1 VRFFLILLSFV
12 ASGVSHAVEESEFES
27 RYESEIMPYYNL
39 QALRFHP
46 YSNDASKK
54 IPYKLI
60 KRGHQDLLVILPG
73 KGEPLERYAETLF
86 DLKELARD
94 ILIVQFR
101 GQGYSSRSL
110 SDPEKTH
117 IRKFNYVVDD
127 LNSLF
132 EYLDI
137 KNKYRRISL
146 AAHSMGAHH
155 GIRYQLAYPLFDQLL
170 LNAPLIGLLDEE
182 ETDKNYYLTLMLIGV
197 GMANSYVPGKGGW
210 RDWSF
215 EENDVSQ
222 SMIRYRNF
230 RRIDLDNPTVRL
242 GSVTVRWAYEAIKS
256 EKLLFDESPRLLAP
270 ITIFQAGKELI
281 VSNQKQQMLC
291 DQLPNCELIRVEDS
305 MHNFLQ
311 EKDEYRNQYL
321 EYVKSS
327 L

>member
-1 VRFFLILLSFV
+1 MRFFLIILLFV
-12 ASGVSHAVEESEFES
+12 ASGVSHAVEERELDS
-27 RYESEIMPYYNL
+27 RYESEIIPYYNS

-54 IPYKLI
+54 FPYKLI
-60 KRGHQDLLVILPG
+60 KKGHQDLLVILPG

-86 DLKELARD
+86 DLKDVDRD

-110 SDPEKTH
+110 GDPEKTH
-117 IRKFNYVVDD
+117 IRKFEYVVDD

-137 KNKYRRISL
+137 KKQYGRISL
-146 AAHSMGAHH
+146 VAHSMGAHH
-155 GIRYQLAYPLFDQLL
+155 GLRYQLAYPLFDQLL
-170 LNAPLIGLLDEE
+170 LNAPLIGLLDEK
-182 ETDKNYYLTLMLIGV
+182 ETDQNYYLTIMLIGV

-222 SMIRYRNF
+222 SINRYRNF
-230 RRIDLDNPTVRL
+230 RRIDIENPTVRL

-256 EKLLFDESPRLLAP
+256 EKLLFNDSSRLLVP
-270 ITIFQAGKELI
+270 VTIFQAGKELI

-291 DQLPNCELIRVEDS
+291 DQLPNCDLIHVNKS